1 MLAANS
7 SHPSAIV
14 MSITRHRARIR
25 ISSFVLLF
33 LAASAAHAGEI
44 KPLMRDMKSAM
55 RGAMNSSTMAQFSG
69 YVTRLENDA
78 TLAGR
83 QPYRSDPAT
92 YREGMQALQREFGPV
107 DEAIHANDLAGAKR
121 ELAKIDQTRRH
132 YHDLLN

>member
-1 MLAANS
+1 
-7 SHPSAIV
+7 
-14 MSITRHRARIR
+14 
-25 ISSFVLLF
+25 
-33 LAASAAHAGEI
+33 
-44 KPLMRDMKSAM
+44 
-55 RGAMNSSTMAQFSG
+55 MAQFSG

-83 QPYRSDPAT
+83 QPYRSDPVT